1 MDHSFAMSKSRRR
14 PSLTASALLLLLA
27 GAVHAQCPKGTFFVD
42 LTTGQTFPA
51 TPPARVTLLSIAP
64 TANPACSA
72 GWYSA
77 VLKLDLSA
85 PCDEAEITVEWEKP
99 TAWTVHIADSPTND
113 GYGGDNFT
121 TLNNAEM
128 WINQQIMW
136 VATNRMPGGND
147 DQLYQENLQLNYGA
161 MKFTVKNQWLSWGTP
176 YHVLNTAATK
186 KLFAFPD
193 TNTPSEASFLYV
205 GLNRVVGDFPTRS
218 GCGAQ
223 RAMITVE

>member
-1 MDHSFAMSKSRRR
+1 MDHRL
-14 PSLTASALLLLLA
+14 PLQVLSLMLVATGAL
-27 GAVHAQCPKGTFFVD
+27 HAQCPKGTFFVD
-42 LTTGQTFPA
+42 LTTGQTYPA
-51 TPPARVTLLSIAP
+51 TPPARVTLVTIAP
-64 TANPACSA
+64 TANPACPA

-77 VLKLDLSA
+77 VLRLDVSP
-85 PCDEAEITVEWEKP
+85 PCDEAEIAVEWEKP
-99 TAWTVHIADSPTND
+99 IAWTVHIADSPTND
-113 GYGGDNFT
+113 GYGGDFGT

-147 DQLYQENLQLNYGA
+147 DQHYQENLQLNYGA

-193 TNTPSEASFLYV
+193 TNNPAEASFLYV
-205 GLNRVVGDFPTRS
+205 GLNRIVGSDLTRS